1 VRTGLFLSHLARWSL
16 LRLFLLLLL
25 LRLGGGRRLLGD
37 RKARAETCAEKHKTE
52 KHKNERTGPQ
62 ELASHGALL

>member
-1 VRTGLFLSHLARWSL
+1 VRTGLFRAHLARWSL

-37 RKARAETCAEKHKTE
+37 RKAGAETGAAE
-52 KHKNERTGPQ
+52 KHKNEGTGPQ
-62 ELASHGALL
+62 ELASHGGLL